1 MTPHASIQALRPAAK
16 VPENMISDCTML
28 AVTIAAHIWWRI
40 KSGGR
45 RFKPTWWTGAELTS
59 TITMHDGRS
68 PLTFV
73 MRDDRFKYVRK
84 WRLITNARA

>member
-16 VPENMISDCTML
+16 VPENIISDCTML
-28 AVTIAAHIWWRI
+28 AVTIAAHIWWRN

-45 RFKPTWWTGAELTS
+45 RFKPSWWTGAVLTS
-59 TITMHDGRS
+59 TIAMHDGRS

-73 MRDDRFKYVRK
+73 MRDVRRENSKIAVKMRELDR
-84 WRLITNARA
+84 